1 MTDYATTEAH
11 VLFLTDTLSVKEQIH
26 LAAMLLDN
34 ASARL
39 TDDKRTRRM
48 VETLSADV
56 QKLEGEVRG

>member
-1 MTDYATTEAH
+1 MTDYATTESH

-26 LAAMLLDN
+26 LSAMLLN
-34 ASARL
+34 SASARM
-39 TDDKRTRRM
+39 TDKRTRRM